1 MAEYKVPQDV
11 EADDKLIGPFS
22 FRQFIYLIIA
32 AILIGIS
39 IVLFNIFPF
48 LVIIPIPFILFLLV
62 LALPIKKDQPMET
75 YLSAIVDFYLKP
87 QKRIWMPAQPDTTI
101 TIASPKKVEENRT
114 KNLSQEEAAHR
125 LSFLANIVDTEGYAI
140 KDTNSNLRDDV
151 ASEAAAAQDIFES
164 NNYQNINQDLQQN
177 DAARHNQLVEQMRNA
192 INANNTIDAH
202 NTTISH
208 QTVVQ
213 QPTPT
218 PIQQPM
224 PPAQP
229 IVSTQMSTAQTTPV
243 VQSPMQTTTPQFIT
257 TTPYAPPTLSTQA
270 PLQQATPAPAMQPAQ
285 TETDVNNAVAAS
297 SATIQPDM
305 DEIHDAL
312 AKEDEFAAPVITKTE
327 PVSEFLP
334 QDIPSSES
342 VSPQTEP
349 EPEPQPA
356 PQQPTVPTE
365 ELQNL
370 ANNSDYSIET
380 LAKQAKRLE
389 EKQSNNQE
397 VYISLH

>member
-1 MAEYKVPQDV
+1 
-11 EADDKLIGPFS
+11 
-22 FRQFIYLIIA
+22 
-32 AILIGIS
+32 
-39 IVLFNIFPF
+39 
-48 LVIIPIPFILFLLV
+48 
-62 LALPIKKDQPMET
+62 
-75 YLSAIVDFYLKP
+75 
-87 QKRIWMPAQPDTTI
+87 
-101 TIASPKKVEENRT
+101 
-114 KNLSQEEAAHR
+114 
-125 LSFLANIVDTEGYAI
+125 
-140 KDTNSNLRDDV
+140 
-151 ASEAAAAQDIFES
+151 
-164 NNYQNINQDLQQN
+164 
-177 DAARHNQLVEQMRNA
+177 
-192 INANNTIDAH
+192 
-202 NTTISH
+202 
-208 QTVVQ
+208 
-213 QPTPT
+213 
-218 PIQQPM
+218 
-224 PPAQP
+224 
-229 IVSTQMSTAQTTPV
+229 
-243 VQSPMQTTTPQFIT
+243 
-257 TTPYAPPTLSTQA
+257 
-270 PLQQATPAPAMQPAQ
+270 MQPAQ